1 MLSSLGILV
10 LRVSVGAMMLAGH
23 GWGKLVGF
31 TDKLS
36 TFPDPLGIGPGFSLA
51 LAVFAEVFCSIA
63 LIVGFATR
71 FVAIPL
77 LTTMVVAVLVVHDGD
92 PWREKELAALY
103 AVPFLVLILTGGGD
117 FAVDALMRP
126 RRRTRL

>member
-1 MLSSLGILV
+1 
-10 LRVSVGAMMLAGH
+10 MLAGH

-71 FVAIPL
+71 FVAVPL